1 MVADTAT
8 ESRLFT
14 RQRQLFLGV
23 FVVLCLILAS
33 GYYLFLRTDYAILY
47 TGLKPADA
55 SAIVA
60 QLDAKGISHRLGDN
74 GTTILVP
81 TDEADNV
88 RLAVAGSD
96 IPMKGAVGF
105 ELFNKSDMGLTD
117 FAQKINYQRALQG
130 ELARTIMMMDGIE
143 SARIHLALPERSL
156 FRGNRAVP
164 KAAVEVIAKLGRSL
178 TRDRV
183 AGIQQLVAS
192 AVPDLALGDVA
203 VLDGDGRIISQA
215 PQSAASQGPEIDE
228 QTAARN
234 YYSARAKTAI
244 ATLMPG
250 LQLGV
255 QTLIMPKA
263 GARSDEPAA
272 SSTSAT
278 PRPADSP
285 GAGGGRDFQ
294 LRMTILTEAALNAE
308 DQVVARNAIAAA
320 VGLDE
325 QHGDSLSF
333 EVGPTMTTLPAPALP
348 FAAKPVVGAAEPAA
362 APTSLT
368 FDTGAGWWVWGLG
381 GLVAILGIFALVRR
395 RDGDLSPMDRD
406 AFVNRLRQQIR
417 AEGNGDVRV

>member
-1 MVADTAT
+1 MAADTVT
-8 ESRLFT
+8 DSPLFT
-14 RQRQLFLGV
+14 RQRQLFLGM
-23 FVVLCLILAS
+23 FVVLCLVLAA

-47 TGLKPADA
+47 TDLKPADA

-60 QLDAKGISHRLGDN
+60 QLDAKGVSHRLRDN

-81 TDEADNV
+81 TDQADNV

-96 IPMKGAVGF
+96 IPMKGSVGF

-164 KAAVEVIAKLGRSL
+164 KAAVEVIAKLGRTL
-178 TRDRV
+178 TPDRV

-203 VLDGDGRIISQA
+203 ILDGDGRIISQA
-215 PQSAASQGPEIDE
+215 PPSEALQGTEIDE

-234 YYSARAKTAI
+234 YYSARAKAAI

-250 LQLGV
+250 LQVGV

-263 GARSDEPAA
+263 GARSDESAA
-272 SSTSAT
+272 SGAT
-278 PRPADSP
+278 PTARAVGMPVA
-285 GAGGGRDFQ
+285 GGRDFQ

-308 DQVVARNAIAAA
+308 DQGVARNAVASA

-325 QHGDSLSF
+325 QHGDSLAF
-333 EVGPTMTTLPAPALP
+333 QVGPTTTPSPVSPLPL
-348 FAAKPVVGAAEPAA
+348 AAKPVTGAAEPATA
-362 APTSLT
+362 ASPAA
-368 FDTGAGWWVWGLG
+368 FDTGTAWWIWALAALIGII
-381 GLVAILGIFALVRR
+381 AIIALVRR
-395 RDGDLSPMDRD
+395 RQSDLTPLDRD
-406 AFVNRLRQQIR
+406 AFVARLRQQIR

>member
-1 MVADTAT
+1 MAADTAT
-8 ESRLFT
+8 DSPMFT
-14 RQRQLFLGV
+14 RQRQLFLGI
-23 FVVLCLILAS
+23 FVVVCLILAA
-33 GYYLFLRTDYAILY
+33 GYYLFLRTDYVVLY
-47 TGLKPADA
+47 TDLKPADA
-55 SAIVA
+55 SAIVV
-60 QLDAKGISHRLGDN
+60 QLDAKGVSHRLRDN

-81 TDEADNV
+81 TDQADTV

-130 ELARTIMMMDGIE
+130 ELARTIMMMDGVE

-164 KAAVEVIAKLGRSL
+164 KAAVEVITKLGRTL
-178 TRDRV
+178 TPDRI

-203 VLDGDGRIISQA
+203 ILDGDGRIVSQA
-215 PQSAASQGPEIDE
+215 PPSQALQTPEIDE

-234 YYSARAKTAI
+234 YYSARAKAAI
-244 ATLMPG
+244 AALMPG
-250 LQLGV
+250 LQVGV

-263 GARSDEPAA
+263 GLGEPA
-272 SSTSAT
+272 TSAGSTT
-278 PRPADSP
+278 PARAANAPVA
-285 GAGGGRDFQ
+285 GGRDFQ
-294 LRMTILTEAALNAE
+294 LRVTILTEAALNAE
-308 DQVVARNAIAAA
+308 DQGVARNAVAAA

-333 EVGPTMTTLPAPALP
+333 EVGPTTIPSPAVALP
-348 FAAKPVVGAAEPAA
+348 LAAKPVTGAVEPTA
-362 APTSLT
+362 APALAA
-368 FDTGAGWWVWGLG
+368 FDTGVSWWIWAMA
-381 GLVAILGIFALVRR
+381 GLVAILAIVIVVRR
-395 RDGDLSPMDRD
+395 RQDDLTPLDRE
-406 AFVNRLRQQIR
+406 AFVTRLRQQIR